1 MQDFL
6 AHRVRATPGATA
18 LVAAADGREWSY
30 RDLDAW
36 VSETAGRLAALG
48 VAPGDRLGVV
58 APPRPAYVALVHAA
72 ARLGATLVP
81 LPHEGTARELSAR
94 VARAAPTVVVTDP
107 SVASAAV
114 EAAGGVPAVALPG
127 RTSTDAGG
135 EEEPEPRHG
144 GGRERESED
153 DGAGTGTGA
162 GDGRADGGAA
172 TGTAPSGLPRLDD
185 AEPEPV
191 EPGGRDLD
199 EDLLVLFTSGT
210 TGEPKAVRVTGRN
223 VLASAVA
230 SAFRLG
236 VTPGDRWLATL
247 ALHHTGGVAPLY
259 RAAVYGTAVVLRES
273 FDAAGVLADLREH
286 GATGVS
292 LVPTMLRR
300 MLDVEAGA
308 GAGADADA
316 DRVFPD
322 TVRTV
327 LLGGAPTPEA
337 LVERCRE
344 RGVPVAPT
352 YGMTETASQVATA
365 RPPEAF
371 AHPGTVGRPLLWT
384 RVTVV
389 DDDGEPLPEGAVG
402 ELVVDGPTVT
412 PGYLDREATVEA
424 FCGHGLL
431 TGDLGRLEDGRV
443 TVLGRLDDRVVTGG
457 ENVAPAEVERVLRAH
472 PAVDDVAVVGVPDDE
487 WGERVAA
494 LVVPATGASVD
505 RDAVEAFCR
514 ERLAAFKLPRVL
526 ATAAELPRTV
536 SGTVDRRAVRDRL
549 REAADGDPNGNGD
562 GDPNANPGG

>member
-6 AHRVRATPGATA
+6 AHRVRATPEATA

-36 VSETAGRLAALG
+36 ATETAGRLAALG
-48 VAPGDRLGVV
+48 VASGDRLGVV
-58 APPRPAYVALVHAA
+58 APPRPAYVAVVHAA

-81 LPHEGTARELSAR
+81 LPHEGTPRELSAR
-94 VARAAPTVVVTDP
+94 VERASPATVVCDP
-107 SVASAAV
+107 SVAATAV
-114 EAAGGVPAVALPG
+114 EAADGVPVVALP
-127 RTSTDAGG
+127 AGAASG
-135 EEEPEPRHG
+135 TEGDGDG
-144 GGRERESED
+144 GSLAAE
-153 DGAGTGTGA
+153 GAA
-162 GDGRADGGAA
+162 GDGRRAD
-172 TGTAPSGLPRLDD
+172 LPRLDD
-185 AEPEPV
+185 VEPGSV
-191 EPGGRDLD
+191 EPGGRALD

-259 RAAVYGTAVVLRES
+259 RATVYGTAVVLRES
-273 FDAAGVLADLREH
+273 FDAAGVLADLGEH

-300 MLDVEAGA
+300 MLDV
-308 GAGADADA
+308 DADGEGNEG
-316 DRVFPD
+316 DGFPD
-322 TVRTV
+322 SVRTV
-327 LLGGAPTPEA
+327 LLGGAPTPES

-371 AHPGTVGRPLLWT
+371 AHPTTVGRPLLWT

-412 PGYLDREATVEA
+412 PGYLDRAATVEA

-431 TGDLGRLEDGRV
+431 TGDLGRVEDGRV
-443 TVLGRLDDRVVTGG
+443 VVLGRLDDRIVTGG
-457 ENVAPAEVERVLRAH
+457 ENVAPAEVERVLRGH
-472 PAVDDVAVVGVPDDE
+472 PAVDDVAVVGLPDEE

-505 RDAVEAFCR
+505 RDALESFCR
-514 ERLAAFKLPRVL
+514 ERLAAFKLPRVV

-549 REAADGDPNGNGD
+549 RAAADAGATAD
-562 GDPNANPGG
+562 GPRE

>member
-6 AHRVRATPGATA
+6 AHRVRATPEATA

-36 VSETAGRLAALG
+36 TAETAGRLAALG
-48 VAPGDRLGVV
+48 VASGDRLGVV
-58 APPRPAYVALVHAA
+58 APPRPAYVAVIHAA

-81 LPHEGTARELSAR
+81 LPHEGTPRELSAR
-94 VARAAPTVVVTDP
+94 VERAGPATVVCDP
-107 SVASAAV
+107 SVAATAV
-114 EAAGGVPAVALPG
+114 EAADGVPVVALP
-127 RTSTDAGG
+127 AGAR
-135 EEEPEPRHG
+135 P
-144 GGRERESED
+144 
-153 DGAGTGTGA
+153 GAGATSGTEGDGDRGSLAAEGAA
-162 GDGRADGGAA
+162 GDGRRVD
-172 TGTAPSGLPRLDD
+172 LPRLDD
-185 AEPEPV
+185 VEPGPV
-191 EPGGRDLD
+191 EPGGRALD

-308 GAGADADA
+308 GADADA

-371 AHPGTVGRPLLWT
+371 AHPTTVGRPLLWT

-526 ATAAELPRTV
+526 ATAAALPRTV

-549 REAADGDPNGNGD
+549 REAADGDPNGDED